1 MDEINKRII
10 EFMIKSGHSKS
21 TFARELGVSLPLI
34 THITSGRNKPGLELL
49 QRMLQAFTTLN
60 PDWLLN
66 GEGSMYREQA
76 KTIDLSMELA
86 RLNQLKEQITSP
98 LDSLQTITTYHKL
111 LMDELLH
118 LQELNL
124 MVSDIKDQLLH
135 SKSQIEQVKVAI
147 ELKVGD

>member
-10 EFMIKSGHSKS
+10 EFMFKSGHSKS

-49 QRMLQAFTTLN
+49 QRMLQAFTTIN

-66 GEGSMYREQA
+66 GEGSMYREQV
-76 KTIDLSMELA
+76 KQMDLSNELA

-98 LDSLQTITTYHKL
+98 LEALQTISTYHKL

-124 MVSDIKDQLLH
+124 MVGDIKDQLAR
-135 SKSQIEQVKVAI
+135 SKSQIEQVKEAI
-147 ELKVGD
+147 ELKLVV